1 LLKTQLEGFDD
12 NGKFRGSRVA
22 VSSFHGGFCL
32 GRDGNCCSECKA
44 ASSYST
50 QIGLLCKREI
60 SPQPLAQGT
69 NNTSQGSYQSCC
81 WCTLV
86 SDSWCAC
93 FKKHD
98 SALLASAAMDH
109 KVQIWNVWNAPDQQ
123 VARTLT
129 CHSAALKDV
138 QWSSDGTSVLS
149 CGFDQT
155 IQLSDIESGSQLKV
169 FLENQFV
176 NVVRFHPLQQQ
187 LFLAGGSKGTIKLW
201 DLRTGKSVCEYSKA
215 LGQVMDLDFSPD
227 GKRFV
232 STSDIAKRNASDK
245 ALVVWNFETQIALSN
260 QVYLEAYTCP
270 SVRFHPYEASFV
282 AQSNADY
289 IAIFSSR
296 PPFKL
301 NKYKRFEG
309 HQVAGY
315 RIQCNFSPDGE
326 LLVTGSA
333 DGCAYFYSYHS
344 SKLMSK
350 QQAHDGV
357 CSDVVY
363 HPTLPSVVATCGWDG
378 VVSVFE

>member
-1 LLKTQLEGFDD
+1 ML
-12 NGKFRGSRVA
+12 
-22 VSSFHGGFCL
+22 CL
-32 GRDGNCCSECKA
+32 QQC
-44 ASSYST
+44 
-50 QIGLLCKREI
+50 
-60 SPQPLAQGT
+60 
-69 NNTSQGSYQSCC
+69 
-81 WCTLV
+81 
-86 SDSWCAC
+86 
-93 FKKHD
+93 
-98 SALLASAAMDH
+98 ALLASAAMDH
-109 KVQIWNVWNAPDQQ
+109 KVQIWNVWNAPDQR

-201 DLRTGKSVCEYSKA
+201 DLRMGKSVCEYSKA